1 MERGF
6 SFGQTIQNR
15 IDGSNMSRPL
25 IIRGGRVLRFGTAT
39 PEPLDIRIGNDG
51 RIAEIGPSLAA
62 GDAETL
68 SVDGQLV
75 LPGLVDMHQH
85 LDKSRTRALLDNP
98 SGTLMG
104 ASAAYR
110 ALAPSI
116 TKEQMI
122 ARARGTVEAC
132 SAHGTVAIRSHTNI
146 DPQTGVRG
154 VEAMVELRAQCAAFM
169 RIQIVGH
176 VTSGAT
182 SMLPESDAWLRQA
195 IDLGIDAIGGVPAFS
210 SEPLALL
217 KLLFDSAERSGLPL
231 DMHIDEHLDPAK
243 AMFSEIAKMTRAYGM
258 AGRVVAG
265 HSSALSAMPPDEAQ
279 PTIEELREAGVGIV
293 TLPAANLFLQ
303 GRDADRLPPRGLTR
317 VRELLA
323 AGIPVAAAS
332 DNIQDPFVPSGSG
345 DLLEIARW
353 TLLAGHFGLSDLR
366 QLFEMVSSVPAQM
379 IGLGADWGIRQGA
392 RADLLIARAD
402 TIDDLVAGGAL
413 ERTVMVEGRVVC
425 STTTQ
430 NHLST
435 P

>member
-1 MERGF
+1 MRK
-6 SFGQTIQNR
+6 
-15 IDGSNMSRPL
+15 PL
-25 IIRGGRVLRFGTAT
+25 LLRGGRVLRYGAAT
-39 PEPLDIRIGNDG
+39 LELLDIRISSDG
-51 RIAEIGPSLAA
+51 RIADIGPSLPS
-62 GDAETL
+62 DEAEIL
-68 SVDGQLV
+68 SVAGQLV

-110 ALAPSI
+110 ALAPSV

-122 ARARGTVEAC
+122 ARAKRTVEGC

-169 RIQIVGH
+169 RIQVVGH

-195 IDLGIDAIGGVPAFS
+195 SDLGIDAIGGVPAFS
-210 SEPLALL
+210 SEPIALL

-231 DMHIDEHLDPAK
+231 DMHIDEHLDAGR
-243 AMFSEIAKMTRAYGM
+243 AMFSELAKMTRAYGM
-258 AGRVVAG
+258 AGRVVAS
-265 HSSALSAMPPDEAQ
+265 HSSALSAMAPDEARR
-279 PTIEELREAGVGIV
+279 TIDELREAGVGIV

-303 GRDADRLPPRGLTR
+303 GREADRLPPRGLTR
-317 VRELLA
+317 VKELLA
-323 AGIPVAAAS
+323 AGVPLAAAS

-353 TLLAGHFGLSDLR
+353 TLLAGQLGLSDLR
-366 QLFEMVSSVPAQM
+366 QVFETVSSVPAQM

-392 RADLLIARAD
+392 RADLLIARVE
-402 TIDDLVAGGAL
+402 TIDDLVAEGAL
-413 ERTVMVEGRVVC
+413 ERTVMIEGRVVS
-425 STTTQ
+425 STSVQ
-430 NHLST
+430 RH
-435 P
+435 

>member
-1 MERGF
+1 MR
-6 SFGQTIQNR
+6 
-15 IDGSNMSRPL
+15 RPL
-25 IIRGGRVLRFGTAT
+25 MIRGGRVLRFGAAA
-39 PEPLDIRIGNDG
+39 PEFLDIEIGSDG
-51 RIAEIGPSLAA
+51 RIAEIGPSLPE

-68 SVDGQLV
+68 AVDGQLV

-98 SGTLMG
+98 SGTLLG

-122 ARARGTVEAC
+122 ARARRTVEAC

-154 VEAMVELRAQCAAFM
+154 IEAMVELRAQCAAFM
-169 RIQIVGH
+169 HIQIVGH

-210 SEPLALL
+210 SEPIALL
-217 KLLFDSAERSGLPL
+217 KLLFDSSERSGLPL
-231 DMHIDEHLDPAK
+231 DMHIDEHLDPAR
-243 AMFSEIAKMTRAYGM
+243 AMFSEIARMTRAYGM

-265 HSSALSAMPPDEAQ
+265 HSSALSAMAPDEAQ
-279 PTIEELREAGVGIV
+279 RTIEELREAGVGIV
-293 TLPAANLFLQ
+293 TLPAAKSFLQ

-317 VRELLA
+317 VKELLA

-332 DNIQDPFVPSGSG
+332 DNIQDPFRSLRLRRSSG
-345 DLLEIARW
+345 DCQMDV
-353 TLLAGHFGLSDLR
+353 AGRATRYVRPAPGLRDGQFG
-366 QLFEMVSSVPAQM
+366 A
-379 IGLGADWGIRQGA
+379 GADDRSWRRLGHQAGCASRFADRACGNDRRSRRRRCAGA
-392 RADLLIARAD
+392 NGDGRG
-402 TIDDLVAGGAL
+402 AGGLFDGDA
-413 ERTVMVEGRVVC
+413 EPSIHAGMKSGWRV
-425 STTTQ
+425 SMRYG
-430 NHLST
+430 
-435 P
+435 

>member
-1 MERGF
+1 MR
-6 SFGQTIQNR
+6 
-15 IDGSNMSRPL
+15 RPL
-25 IIRGGRVLRFGTAT
+25 MIRGGRALRHGAAT
-39 PEPLDIRIGNDG
+39 PELLDIRIGGDG

-62 GDAETL
+62 GDTEILA
-68 SVDGQLV
+68 VDGQLV

-122 ARARGTVEAC
+122 ARARRAVEAC
-132 SAHGTVAIRSHTNI
+132 SAYGTVAIRSHTNI

-154 VEAMVELRAQCAAFM
+154 IEAMVELRAQCAAFM

-210 SEPLALL
+210 SEPVALL

-231 DMHIDEHLDPAK
+231 DMHIDEHLDAGR
-243 AMFSEIAKMTRAYGM
+243 AMFSELAKMTRAYGM

-265 HSSALSAMPPDEAQ
+265 HSSALSAMAPDEAQ
-279 PTIEELREAGVGIV
+279 RTIDELREAGVGIV

-317 VRELLA
+317 VKELLV

-332 DNIQDPFVPSGSG
+332 DNIQDPFVPTGSG
-345 DLLEIARW
+345 DLLEITRW
-353 TLLAGHFGLSDLR
+353 TLLAGHFGLGDLR
-366 QLFEMVSSVPAQM
+366 QGFEMVSTVPARM

-402 TIDDLVAGGAL
+402 TIDELVASGAL
-413 ERTVMVEGRVVC
+413 ERTVMVEGRVVF
-425 STTTQ
+425 STSVQ
-430 NHLST
+430 RH
-435 P
+435 

>member
-1 MERGF
+1 MR
-6 SFGQTIQNR
+6 
-15 IDGSNMSRPL
+15 RPL
-25 IIRGGRVLRFGTAT
+25 ILRGGRALRYGAAT
-39 PEPLDIRIGNDG
+39 PERLDIRIGGDG
-51 RIAEIGPSLAA
+51 RIAEIGPSLPE
-62 GDAETL
+62 GDAEIL
-68 SVDGQLV
+68 AVDGQLV

-85 LDKSRTRALLDNP
+85 LDKSQTRALLDNP

-104 ASAAYR
+104 AAAAYR

-116 TKEQMI
+116 TKQQMI
-122 ARARGTVEAC
+122 ARARQTVEAC

-154 VEAMVELRAQCAAFM
+154 IEAMVELRAQCAAFM

-210 SEPLALL
+210 SEPTALL

-231 DMHIDEHLDPAK
+231 DMHIDEHLDSGR
-243 AMFSEIAKMTRAYGM
+243 AMFGEIARMTRAYGM

-265 HSSALSAMPPDEAQ
+265 HSSALSAMAPDEAQ
-279 PTIEELREAGVGIV
+279 RTVDELGEAGVGIV

-303 GRDADRLPPRGLTR
+303 GREADRLPPRGLTR
-317 VRELLA
+317 VKELLA

-332 DNIQDPFVPSGSG
+332 DNIQDPFVPTGSG

-353 TLLAGHFGLSDLR
+353 TLLAGHLGMSDLR
-366 QLFEMVSSVPAQM
+366 QVFEMVSTVPAQM
-379 IGLGADWGIRQGA
+379 MGLGADWGIRPGA
-392 RADLLIARAD
+392 RADLLIARAE
-402 TIDDLVAGGAL
+402 TIDDLVAAGAL
-413 ERTVMVEGRVVC
+413 QRTVMVEGRVVS

-430 NHLST
+430 SHPST

>member
-1 MERGF
+1 MR
-6 SFGQTIQNR
+6 T
-15 IDGSNMSRPL
+15 PL
-25 IIRGGRVLRFGTAT
+25 LLRGGRVLRFGAGT
-39 PEPLDIRIGNDG
+39 PELLDIRIGRDG
-51 RIAEIGPSLAA
+51 RIADIGPSLPS
-62 GDAETL
+62 GGAEVL
-68 SVDGQLV
+68 SLAGQLV

-98 SGTLMG
+98 SGTLIG

-122 ARARGTVEAC
+122 ARAKRTVEAC

-154 VEAMVELRAQCAAFM
+154 VEAMVELRAQCASFM
-169 RIQIVGH
+169 RIQVVGH

-182 SMLPESDAWLRQA
+182 SMLPESDSWLREA

-210 SEPLALL
+210 SEPVALL
-217 KLLFDSAERSGLPL
+217 KLLFDRAERSGLPL
-231 DMHIDEHLDPAK
+231 DMHIDEHLDAGK
-243 AMFSEIAKMTRAYGM
+243 AMFSELAKMTRAYGM

-279 PTIEELREAGVGIV
+279 RTIDELREAGVGIV

-317 VRELLA
+317 VKELLA

-332 DNIQDPFVPSGSG
+332 DNIQDPFVPTGSG

-353 TLLAGHFGLSDLR
+353 TLLAGHFGLGDLR
-366 QLFEMVSSVPAQM
+366 QVFEMVSTVPAQM
-379 IGLGADWGIRQGA
+379 IGLGADWGIRPGA

-402 TIDDLVAGGAL
+402 TIDDLIAGGAL
-413 ERTVMVEGRVVC
+413 ERTVMVEGRVVS

-430 NHLST
+430 GHRST